1 MSFLFK
7 KQLLAAGLSLTVLS
21 TQVLASELQPVQQ
34 AQLAPMTQVSLP
46 DVKGGA
52 ASLSDFEG
60 KVVLVDFWASW
71 CGPCRQSFPWMN
83 KLQQQYQA
91 EGLEVVA
98 INLDQDVELAS
109 EFLQDV
115 PAQFT
120 VLLDT
125 DAQLPGEY
133 GVMGM
138 PSSYLIDRNGKIRA
152 QHIGF
157 HSDRVK
163 DYEDTIKAL
172 LAE

>member
-1 MSFLFK
+1 MSFPFK
-7 KQLLAAGLSLTVLS
+7 KQLMTAGVVLAALSFQTS
-21 TQVLASELQPVQQ
+21 AAELMPVQQ

-46 DVKGGA
+46 DVYGG
-52 ASLSDFEG
+52 SLSLADFKG

-83 KLQQQYQA
+83 KLQKTYQA

-98 INLDQDVELAS
+98 INLDQDVELAK
-109 EFLQDV
+109 EFLQEV

-138 PSSYLIDRNGKIRA
+138 PSSYLIDRSGKIRA

-163 DYEDTIKAL
+163 GYEDTIKAL